1 MNFNKLVNE
10 IYDTNVNKSYP
21 ASSSAPRK
29 DFAPVSSRD
38 GYHYPYQNNGA
49 QDIEQPQSN
58 NPISYPYPLQTVS
71 DDLAQS
77 FVFLL
82 NATRK
87 IVEAQNNKA
96 LNVNQ
101 KNDLHKLKKF
111 SLKLLDGIKKVAY
124 KVDEVS
130 DLGVEKTPEIKM
142 NASQNN
148 NPNSLKQQEVSIK
161 LPSK

>member
-38 GYHYPYQNNGA
+38 GYHYPYQNQGA
-49 QDIEQPQSN
+49 QNIEQEHPN

-71 DDLAQS
+71 DDLSQS

-82 NATRK
+82 NGTTK
-87 IVEAQNNKA
+87 IVEAQKNKS
-96 LNVNQ
+96 LDVNQ
-101 KNDLHKLKKF
+101 KNDLNKLKN
-111 SLKLLDGIKKVAY
+111 IV
-124 KVDEVS
+124 
-130 DLGVEKTPEIKM
+130 
-142 NASQNN
+142 
-148 NPNSLKQQEVSIK
+148 
-161 LPSK
+161 

>member
-1 MNFNKLVNE
+1 MNFNKLVTE

-38 GYHYPYQNNGA
+38 GYHHPYQNPGA
-49 QDIEQPQSN
+49 QNIEQEHPD

-82 NATRK
+82 NGTTK
-87 IVEAQNNKA
+87 IIEAQKNKS
-96 LNVNQ
+96 LNINQ
-101 KNDLHKLKKF
+101 KNDLNKLKKYC
-111 SLKLLDGIKKVAY
+111 LKILDGIKKVAF
-124 KVDEVS
+124 KVDEIS
-130 DLGVEKTPEIKM
+130 DLGVEKTPEIKI
-142 NASQNN
+142 NASQSN

-161 LPSK
+161 LPTK